1 MENES
6 CLLIHIT
13 YHSED
18 GLLFLIFE
26 VLKGYLSKPK
36 GMLQVIF

>member
-13 YHSED
+13 YHSEG
-18 GLLFLIFE
+18 GLLLLIFE
-26 VLKGYLSKPK
+26 VLNRYLSKPL